1 MAIRIA
7 AIKSASLSDDK
18 TEVIVATSGKYTGD
32 LELRFACECLD
43 DLIDCLTRARR
54 ALQPA
59 APVGSVPGRS
69 AAPSTAKAGNGNPDE
84 VRFELPKNFT
94 ITTDT
99 SGRGLVLF
107 ILNHRLEGQVGY
119 AMPPDAAKQVA
130 GGLTNSADAL
140 LALSRAA
147 TPSK

>member
-1 MAIRIA
+1 
-7 AIKSASLSDDK
+7 
-18 TEVIVATSGKYTGD
+18 
-32 LELRFACECLD
+32 
-43 DLIDCLTRARR
+43 
-54 ALQPA
+54 
-59 APVGSVPGRS
+59 
-69 AAPSTAKAGNGNPDE
+69 
-84 VRFELPKNFT
+84 
-94 ITTDT
+94 
-99 SGRGLVLF
+99 LVLF